1 MKSTKLLTMKNLRK
15 ILFILGIISHIIF
28 IIALFLMANDYPY
41 AISVMYGSL
50 ALGAMYWV
58 LSIVEV
64 SGAGPDELKKYQ
76 KSFWLILVIAIPMFG
91 GLLYH
96 FAHQRRR
103 KIAA

>member
-1 MKSTKLLTMKNLRK
+1 MKNLRK
-15 ILFILGIISHIIF
+15 LLFILGIISHVIF

-41 AISVMYGSL
+41 AIHVMYGGL
-50 ALGAMYWV
+50 VLGAIYWV